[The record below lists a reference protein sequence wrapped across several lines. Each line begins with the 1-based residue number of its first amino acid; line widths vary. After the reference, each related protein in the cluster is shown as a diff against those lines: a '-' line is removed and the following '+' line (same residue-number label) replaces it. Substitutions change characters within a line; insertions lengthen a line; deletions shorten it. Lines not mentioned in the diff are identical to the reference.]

1 MIHYHK
7 NITGV
12 TSTKIFVSPVT
23 LSINDSLRVVINGK
37 VSNNP
42 TSQDMQII
50 IILLLFFFLLLLLCN
65 TYKNIGL
72 KKIGNLQEI
81 IERIIDLEPSENRID
96 KIVESEIR
104 KDKIIK
110 TKQKKN
116 RKRKETIKN
125 GLIINK
131 TKELEETE
139 LKLMSLKERIK

>member
-1 MIHYHK
+1 MEKSRTIPHP
-7 NITGV
+7 
-12 TSTKIFVSPVT
+12 KIC
-23 LSINDSLRVVINGK
+23 K
-37 VSNNP
+37 
-42 TSQDMQII
+42 
-50 IILLLFFFLLLLLCN
+50 LLLFFFLFFFLLLLLCN

-110 TKQKKN
+110 TKQNKKKN